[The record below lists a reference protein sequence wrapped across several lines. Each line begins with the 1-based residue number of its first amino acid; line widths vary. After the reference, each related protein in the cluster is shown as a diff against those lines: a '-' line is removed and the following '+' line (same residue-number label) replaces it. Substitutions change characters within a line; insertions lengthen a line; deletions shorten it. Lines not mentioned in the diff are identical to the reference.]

1 MIKILIFTGKKDEA
15 ALIRL
20 LVARYS
26 LVHSWAESEVLST
39 NEPEEWREWAQSD
52 ETADVLICDVAVQSA
67 LTVLI
72 EARKRNPQVLVVP
85 IAGQSVSPT
94 VYVRPEIMPSSL
106 LWRPLT
112 EDAAEQ
118 TISALFSSLH
128 AAHIPKSE
136 SQFEVKTRQRTQYI
150 PYREICYFEAR
161 EKRVFLRT
169 AHREVSLRCTLRQL
183 EDQLP
188 KEFVRCHK
196 SYLVNRDHILSVN
209 FTDQY
214 IEMDGQIFVPLSRN
228 YKSRFQ
234 EDTT

>member
-1 MIKILIFTGKKDEA
+1 MIKILMFTGKQDEVS
-15 ALIRL
+15 LIRMMI
-20 LVARYS
+20 ARYS
-26 LVHSWAESEVLST
+26 LVHSWAESAVLAT
-39 NEPEEWREWAQSD
+39 TELEEWRQWTQS
-52 ETADVLICDVAVQSA
+52 EKSVDVLICDVAIQRTLVA
-67 LTVLI
+67 LT
-72 EARKRNPQVLVVP
+72 AAKKRNPQALVVP

-94 VYVRPEIMPSSL
+94 IYVRPEIMPFCL

-112 EDAAEQ
+112 EVSAEQ
-118 TISALFSSLH
+118 TISSLFSALH

-136 SQFEVKTRQRTQYI
+136 SQIEVKTRQRTQYI
-150 PYREICYFEAR
+150 PYRDICYFEAR

-196 SYLVNRDHILSVN
+196 SYLVNRDHILSVD
-209 FTDQY
+209 FADQY
-214 IEMDGQIFVPLSRN
+214 IEMDGQMFVPLSRN